1 MLIRVTDRELATLL
15 AALRT
20 WQRTVAEEKQAQ
32 ELVSPSHFEDGIS
45 PLTAEEI
52 DELCE
57 RLNFSDEE

>member
-1 MLIRVTDRELATLL
+1 MLIRVTDRELDTLL

-20 WQRTVAEEKQAQ
+20 WQRTVAEKQAQ

>member
-1 MLIRVTDRELATLL
+1 MLIHLTDRELATLL

-20 WQRTVAEEKQAQ
+20 WQRTVAEEHAQ
-32 ELVSPSHFEDGIS
+32 ELVSSSHFEDGIS

>member
-20 WQRTVAEEKQAQ
+20 WQRTVAEKHAQ
-32 ELVSPSHFEDGIS
+32 KLVSSSQFEDGIS
-45 PLTAEEI
+45 PLTAKEI

>member
-20 WQRTVAEEKQAQ
+20 WQGTVAEKHAQ

>member
-20 WQRTVAEEKQAQ
+20 WQRTVAEKQAQ
-32 ELVSPSHFEDGIS
+32 ELVSPSYFEDGIS